1 MAEQKKPKK
10 WMQNL
15 DIKEG
20 SLTKS
25 AAAAGKSISEFCK
38 SGDLSATNSKR
49 CNLAKTFKKASKK
62 K

>member
-1 MAEQKKPKK
+1 MADKKPKK
-10 WMQNL
+10 WMQHL

-20 SLTKS
+20 ALTK
-25 AAAAGKSISEFCK
+25 AAQAAGKSISEFCK
-38 SGDLSATNSKR
+38 SGNLSGTNAKR